1 MLGMKYMGKNQKG
14 QGGTIVNIA
23 SILGLN
29 TIAGCPVYCG
39 TKHAVVGLTKSY
51 AVRMLL
57 SNLSVKTKSLK

>member
-1 MLGMKYMGKNQKG
+1 MTGMKHMGKNQG
-14 QGGTIVNIA
+14 GNGGTIVNIA

-51 AVRMLL
+51 AVSLL
-57 SNLSVKTKSLK
+57 IKS